1 MAQFKA
7 GLAAVTA
14 GACLWA
20 AVGHAADQPAGKLDS
35 AVAGTTL
42 AAGFIRPSISYE
54 ALVSAITG
62 DNNTTGNKRLLGA
75 GDQIY
80 LDLNNPQEAAPG
92 DLFTVYRTVKKI
104 YHPSRGNYLGEL
116 TTVVGIVKVTKITG
130 HQATVKIVRSYDAMF
145 PGDGAI
151 RQTSAPPPAASGQS
165 LPDGTGMIIELPPG
179 QTLIAQGHMVYV
191 DWGRN
196 DGVRTGDKLQV
207 FRENAGIPIQI
218 IGELEVVAVEDQTAT
233 ARVLKSIAPFVRG
246 DRFAARNTLEKQQG
260 ADAPM
265 SLSDRKE
272 ALFQDMPSPSA
283 TDMLPGGDIPE
294 FGKTK

>member
-1 MAQFKA
+1 MKMLSAS
-7 GLAAVTA
+7 LAAVTA
-14 GACLWA
+14 SLCVWA
-20 AVGHAADQPAGKLDS
+20 AVGHAADQPAGKLD
-35 AVAGTTL
+35 APVIGTTL

-54 ALVSAITG
+54 AHVSAITG

-92 DLFTVYRTVKKI
+92 DQYTIYRTVKKV
-104 YHPSRGNYLGEL
+104 YHPTRGKYLGEL
-116 TTVVGIVKVTKITG
+116 TTVVGVVKVTKITG
-130 HQATVKIVRSYDAMF
+130 RQATVKIVRSYDAMF

-151 RQTSAPPPAASGQS
+151 RQTSAAPPALSAQP

-179 QTLIAQGHMVYV
+179 QTLIGQGHMVYV

-196 DGVRTGDKLQV
+196 DGVKAGDKLQV
-207 FRENAGIPIQI
+207 FRESAGIPLQI
-218 IGELEVVAVEDQTAT
+218 IGEMEIVAVEDQTAT
-233 ARVLKSIAPFVRG
+233 ARVLKSIAPLVRG

-272 ALFQDMPSPSA
+272 ALFQDMPAPSA